1 MAFDD
6 FLRMA
11 HILLIGL
18 YLFTIGYYIVS
29 RYFKDKETWET
40 IYDANLD
47 PHDNPVNADNA
58 GTLVGLGLGGHAFVW
73 GITQEVFPIGLIIL
87 ILAFAFCA
95 KRMADVE
102 PVFKKIKHQKRLER
116 RYGNKAQNTG
126 FQEPP
131 SDDDDYFS
139 YKGSAGGSQR
149 SRSSASASP
158 EMPYGVDKRHPKDAR
173 LWAVVDDPNASDG
186 ERQNAFAAIL
196 KRNAQ
201 RKRGQDPAPATDAD
215 ITLLLGS
222 EPKS

>member
-1 MAFDD
+1 MGFDD

-11 HILLIGL
+11 HIGLIGL
-18 YLFTIGYYIVS
+18 YLFTIGYYIRS

-47 PHDNPVNADNA
+47 PHDNPLNADNA
-58 GTLVGLGLGGHAFVW
+58 GTLFGLGLGHALVW
-73 GITQEVFPIGLIIL
+73 GITQEVFPIGLIVL
-87 ILAFAFCA
+87 ILAFVFCV

-102 PVFKKIKHQKRLER
+102 PVFKRIEHQKRLER
-116 RYGNKAQNTG
+116 RHGNKTQDSG
-126 FQEPP
+126 FGQ
-131 SDDDDYFS
+131 STDKDDEYFS
-139 YKGSAGGSQR
+139 YKSSSGGSQR
-149 SRSSASASP
+149 NRSSANASP

-201 RKRGQDPAPATDAD
+201 RKRGEDPAPATDAD

-222 EPKS
+222 ERNP